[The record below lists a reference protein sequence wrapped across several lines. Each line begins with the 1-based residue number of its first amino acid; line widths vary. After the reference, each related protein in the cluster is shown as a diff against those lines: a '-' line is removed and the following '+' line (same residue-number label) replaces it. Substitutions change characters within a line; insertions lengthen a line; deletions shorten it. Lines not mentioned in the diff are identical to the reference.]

1 MSPKAFKIES
11 VRTKSKTAQTGVT
24 KPILEREI
32 VPYYSSRRKEDF
44 YTELAVL
51 LEAQMPLK
59 ESLELL
65 MRSKKKKKQQ
75 DFYSSILKP
84 LDEGNAFHE
93 SMRSIN
99 NCTAYEWTAI
109 KIGEET
115 GQLDQVVKA
124 LSSFFER
131 KNTFRKTL
139 VNALAYP
146 TLLLISSFAVLLFM
160 LTTII
165 PLFKDIFE
173 QQQVAL
179 PFITQQV
186 IYVSNLLQSKGLL
199 LLFVGIMAFIAIL
212 ILRKQQRIKDAVNFT
227 LIKIPLLSTL
237 IKSNYY
243 FEFSQTMALLS
254 EANVPLVKSLKLLEE
269 MILFAPLQQALQH
282 IRTQLLKGSGISK
295 AVEETA
301 FFDAQMF
308 TFLKV
313 AEETHQLGAIFTKL
327 SQQYQEQLS
336 RRSKLFSSLL
346 EPIIIIV
353 VGALIALILIAMY
366 LPVFR
371 LSSVLG

>member
-11 VRTKSKTAQTGVT
+11 VRTKSVPTRTGET
-24 KPILEREI
+24 KPFLEREI
-32 VPYYSSRRKEDF
+32 VPYYSSSRKEGF

-65 MRSKKKKKQQ
+65 MRSKRKKKQQ

-84 LDEGNAFHE
+84 LDEGSYFHE

-99 NCTAYEWTAI
+99 NCSAYEWTAI

-115 GQLDQVVKA
+115 GQLGQVVKA

-139 VNALAYP
+139 INALAYP
-146 TLLLISSFAVLLFM
+146 TLLLISSIAVLLFM

-173 QQQVAL
+173 QQKVAL

-186 IYVSNLLQSKGLL
+186 IHVSNLLQSNGM
-199 LLFVGIMAFIAIL
+199 LLFFIGIISVISIL
-212 ILRKQQRIKDAVNFT
+212 FLRKQQRIKDAINFT
-227 LIKIPLLSTL
+227 LIKIPVVSTL

-269 MILFAPLQQALQH
+269 MILFAPLQKALQH
-282 IRTQLLKGSGISK
+282 IRSQLLQGSGISK

-313 AEETHQLGAIFTKL
+313 AEETHQLGAIFAKL
-327 SQQYQEQLS
+327 GQQYQEQLS

-346 EPIIIIV
+346 EPIIIII
-353 VGALIALILIAMY
+353 VGALIALILVAMY
-366 LPVFR
+366 LPMFR
-371 LSSVLG
+371 LSTVLG